1 MMGLFD
7 SLREASGPGVAI
19 ELAADHVSAASL
31 DTRGGAAVVNV
42 HTSEAL
48 PPGALVP
55 SLTAANVH
63 NRQVV
68 MSALER
74 VFQRIGN
81 PRRVGLIIPD
91 LVAKVSLVRFEH
103 VPARTADLDQLV
115 RWQVRKAAPF
125 PIEEAQ
131 VSYVPGLRAADGQE
145 FVVSLAKRSVIEE
158 YEGLCT
164 AAGAHPGIV
173 DLATFNVINAALAAM
188 PASFADTD
196 PSTSAGSPRATSRG
210 DWLLVHVAADYA
222 SIAILRG
229 PHLIFFRNRAT
240 DSEGTLADVVHQ
252 TAMYYEDRLQGA
264 GFSRAFLT
272 GATGANARQN
282 ADAEELRRSLQDRLQ
297 KPIEMVD
304 ASSAAPLTD
313 RITATPAMLDT
324 LAPLVGLLLRGRE
337 AA

>member
-1 MMGLFD
+1 
-7 SLREASGPGVAI
+7 
-19 ELAADHVSAASL
+19 
-31 DTRGGAAVVNV
+31 
-42 HTSEAL
+42 
-48 PPGALVP
+48 VP
-55 SLTAANVH
+55 SLTAPNVH
-63 NRQVV
+63 NQQVV
-68 MSALER
+68 MSALQR
-74 VFQRIGN
+74 VFERTGN
-81 PRRVGLIIPD
+81 PRRVGLIVPD

-125 PIEEAQ
+125 PIDEAQ
-131 VSYVPGLRAADGQE
+131 VSYVPGFKAADGQE
-145 FVVSLAKRSVIEE
+145 FVVSLARRSVIEE

-188 PASFADTD
+188 PASFAN
-196 PSTSAGSPRATSRG
+196 S

-240 DSEGTLADVVHQ
+240 DGEGTLADVVHQ

-264 GFSRAFLT
+264 GFARAFLT

-297 KPIEMVD
+297 KPIEMVH